1 MLIKTTNYRKIV
13 IRNKQKKT
21 VKNHQRTQKE
31 NETQKLNIRK
41 PPKQR
46 KGRQNGKKSTEDEA
60 GKPTRICKTSTI
72 CNNE

>member
-1 MLIKTTNYRKIV
+1 M

-46 KGRQNGKKSTEDEA
+46 KRRQNGKKSTEDEA
-60 GKPTRICKTSTI
+60 GKPTRICNTSTI
-72 CNNE
+72 CKYGYFGATKQ